1 MEPINVKINVTV
13 EFGQKTADLLR
24 SLIKSDAPAAAA
36 VQEPKRPVSS
46 DSPAPAPASE
56 PDMPDFTANEPANEP
71 AKEITDAN
79 LRQIVKEAKDRAG
92 AKPIRAVF
100 AEMGIASSVEC
111 PQERR
116 SELVAKLRKL

>member
-1 MEPINVKINVTV
+1 MEPIKINITV

-24 SLIKSDAPAAAA
+24 SLLKSDAPATAA

-46 DSPAPAPASE
+46 DSPTPAPASE
-56 PDMPDFTANEPANEP
+56 PDMPDFTAEES
-71 AKEITDAN
+71 AKEITDAD

-116 SELVAKLRKL
+116 SELVAKLKKL